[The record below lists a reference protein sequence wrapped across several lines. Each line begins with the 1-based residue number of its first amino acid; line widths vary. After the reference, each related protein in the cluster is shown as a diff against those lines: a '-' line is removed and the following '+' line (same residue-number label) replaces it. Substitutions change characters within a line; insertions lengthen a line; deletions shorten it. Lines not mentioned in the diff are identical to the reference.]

1 MMGQLMQH
9 FVQTQQ
15 QDWGMGCMNGK
26 GMGAM
31 QNLREMLCTES
42 TARVRWLEW
51 RWEELVGGVGGWGS
65 GGAGGENAPR
75 VETATPLPPAASA
88 GAVFDVAENVSNVST
103 LAGQMNKLY
112 TGSKHENP
120 RYSSRPRSGGR

>member
-1 MMGQLMQH
+1 MQH

-51 RWEELVGGVGGWGS
+51 RWEELVGGVLEGR
-65 GGAGGENAPR
+65 E
-75 VETATPLPPAASA
+75 VKML
-88 GAVFDVAENVSNVST
+88 
-103 LAGQMNKLY
+103 LAWKRLLLFHLLRRPVLYLMLRKMFQMFRLW
-112 TGSKHENP
+112 
-120 RYSSRPRSGGR
+120 RGR